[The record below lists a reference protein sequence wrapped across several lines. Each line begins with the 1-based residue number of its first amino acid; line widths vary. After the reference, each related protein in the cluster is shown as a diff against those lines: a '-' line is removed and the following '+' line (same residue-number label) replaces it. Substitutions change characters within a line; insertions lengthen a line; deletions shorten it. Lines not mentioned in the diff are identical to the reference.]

1 MKKSVISVL
10 MIMVLVAASV
20 GCKKIIRNIFKGID
34 ADIPEVSVTIPA
46 IPVVLPFVIPIP
58 LSQPF
63 NLDSTVKANT
73 GGVFGANDVSSVKV
87 KQIVFNLTDA
97 DSLNNLSNFESVR
110 VTFSSDVKTD
120 TVTVASIVFPETY
133 ASTATYT
140 PVNSPELKPY
150 LTGSMLYYTIFG
162 KIRRVT
168 TKSLHL
174 SIKVTLRVE

>member
-1 MKKSVISVL
+1 MKKSMIFVL
-10 MIMVLVAASV
+10 IIMILVAASIS
-20 GCKKIIRNIFKGID
+20 CKKIIRNIFKGID
-34 ADIPEVSVTIPA
+34 ADVPEFSVTIPA
-46 IPVVLPFVIPIP
+46 IPIVLPIAIPIP

-73 GGVFGANDVSSVKV
+73 GGVFGANDVTSVKV
-87 KQIVFNLTDA
+87 KQIVFNLSDA

-110 VTFSSDVKTD
+110 VTFASDVKPD

-133 ASTATYT
+133 ASTTTYT

-168 TKSLHL
+168 TKPLHL
-174 SIKVTLRVE
+174 SIKVTLRVQ

>member
-1 MKKSVISVL
+1 MKKLVIFVL
-10 MIMVLVAASV
+10 IIVTLVATSIS
-20 GCKKIIRNIFKGID
+20 CKKIIRNIFQGID
-34 ADIPEVSVTIPA
+34 ADVPEFSVTIPP
-46 IPVVLPFVIPIP
+46 IPIVLPIAIPIP
-58 LSQPF
+58 ISQHF

-73 GGVFGANDVSSVKV
+73 GGVFGANDVTSVKV
-87 KQIVFNLTDA
+87 KQVVFNLSDA

-120 TVTVASIVFPETY
+120 TVTVASVVFPETY
-133 ASTATYT
+133 AATVTYT

-150 LTGSMLYYTIFG
+150 LTGSVLHYTIFG

-174 SIKVTLRVE
+174 SIKVTLRVR